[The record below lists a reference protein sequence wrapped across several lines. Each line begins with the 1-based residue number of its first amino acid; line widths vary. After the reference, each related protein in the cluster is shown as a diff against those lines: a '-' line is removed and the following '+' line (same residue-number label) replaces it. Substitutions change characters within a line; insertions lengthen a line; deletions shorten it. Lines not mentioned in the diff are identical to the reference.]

1 MVTSI
6 LTSLDG
12 VLCILVVLAALEFLR
27 SVHLFE
33 HPVLSVSFYMV
44 AIGAFGLLVE
54 IAQGRAPSPWAV
66 LLHLGVVTCLW
77 SHRREIFRRSWH
89 WSGQP

>member
-6 LTSLDG
+6 LMGLDG

-33 HPVLSVSFYMV
+33 HPVLSVSFYLV

-54 IAQGRAPSPWAV
+54 IAQGCMPSPWSV

-89 WSGQP
+89 WGEQP